1 MLVSSL
7 MYQCILVDHI
17 LTVNLGFNNWK
28 KDPNDTTELLLD
40 ISQVLKKQMIWRCVA
55 IGDELDVIC
64 KRARCPLVLGFSHQ
78 LSNLSLDWNFTDKK
92 YPMKP
97 HAAVISRS
105 RSLDLALSQRRVPLA
120 PFSSIA
126 RSGCFRV
133 NKIKTKKSWLVKK
146 KRIHQQKVREKKSI
160 LKENSGFKLQHLYS
174 RSQQN
179 LYKLHSQWEK
189 SYVIH

>member
-78 LSNLSLDWNFTDKK
+78 LSNLSLD
-92 YPMKP
+92 
-97 HAAVISRS
+97 
-105 RSLDLALSQRRVPLA
+105 
-120 PFSSIA
+120 
-126 RSGCFRV
+126 
-133 NKIKTKKSWLVKK
+133 
-146 KRIHQQKVREKKSI
+146 
-160 LKENSGFKLQHLYS
+160 
-174 RSQQN
+174 
-179 LYKLHSQWEK
+179 
-189 SYVIH
+189 